1 MSDEILVVASKLK
14 KYIKDTHGLNT
25 SASAMPA
32 LSDQLRK
39 IVDRAAEE
47 AKNQKRKTLLDR
59 DVVTE

>member
-1 MSDEILVVASKLK
+1 MADEILVVASKLK

-32 LSDQLRK
+32 LSDELRK
-39 IVDRAAEE
+39 IVDKAAEE

-59 DVVTE
+59 DVNAE